1 MNLFHP
7 ISRPLLLTL
16 ALGSW
21 LLHPASAQDAPGKTK
36 KDSGELKF
44 SNFPGQVME
53 EILIPIPSEIFG
65 VLEKLGNPDWKK
77 EIVPSTKTKFT
88 GRPDVALLLGAVVA
102 DGFLAVQAQDS
113 TLVESIGREVL
124 DLSKGLGVQDAVL
137 PHCNAIQEAAK
148 AKNWDAVRR
157 ELDATQR
164 TVRETMEKMKDKAL
178 AECVSVGGWLRG
190 TQVVTNIIMASY
202 TEDKAELLN
211 QPDLADYFYRNMEKS
226 LAQLPKSEKLIK
238 ISSGLKEIRD
248 LMVKSNGVLKQD
260 SVATVNRITGDL
272 VKRMTSKK

>member
-1 MNLFHP
+1 MNSFHP
-7 ISRPLLLTL
+7 IFRSALVTF
-16 ALGSW
+16 ALGG
-21 LLHPASAQDAPGKTK
+21 LFLNLVAAQGAPGKAK
-36 KDSGELKF
+36 KESDAPKL

-77 EIVPSTKTKFT
+77 EIVPSTKMKFT
-88 GRPDVALLLGAVVA
+88 SRPDVALLLGTVVA

-113 TLVESIGREVL
+113 TLVETIGREVL
-124 DLSKGLGVQDAVL
+124 DLSKGLGVQEAVL

-148 AKNWDAVRR
+148 AKNWDAVRQ

-190 TQVVTNIIMASY
+190 THVVTNIILASY

-226 LAQLPKSEKLIK
+226 LAQLPKSEKLTK

-248 LMVKSNGVLKQD
+248 LMVKSNGLLKQD
-260 SVATVNRITGDL
+260 SVATVNRITGEL
-272 VKRMTSKK
+272 VKRMTTKK